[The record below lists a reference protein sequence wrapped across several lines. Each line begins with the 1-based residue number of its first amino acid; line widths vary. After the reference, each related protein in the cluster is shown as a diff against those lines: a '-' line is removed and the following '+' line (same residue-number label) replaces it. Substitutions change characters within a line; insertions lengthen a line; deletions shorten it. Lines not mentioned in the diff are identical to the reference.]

1 MSAVAIL
8 AMTLLA
14 AAAAEPVVP
23 LGAAPL
29 PSPLPAARG
38 EGNGAARG
46 EGTRVVPLVG
56 EPAAGAAPRVVV
68 CVPKGAGALEPQVE
82 RAFAWASLATI
93 SPDTVA
99 RRFPP
104 SPASRAIAD
113 DERRVDTL
121 VRAAEADFLALKF
134 DDTTARLV
142 EV

>member
-1 MSAVAIL
+1 MSAVATL

-23 LGAAPL
+23 LGTA
-29 PSPLPAARG
+29 PLPAARG

-46 EGTRVVPLVG
+46 EGNGAARGEGNGTGVVPLVG
-56 EPAAGAAPRVVV
+56 EPVPPAAGPPRVVV
-68 CVPKGAGALEPQVE
+68 CVPKGGVALEPQVA
-82 RAFAWASLATI
+82 RAFSWAELATI

-113 DERRVDTL
+113 DERRVD
-121 VRAAEADFLALKF
+121 AP
-134 DDTTARLV
+134 
-142 EV
+142 